1 MGRVRPQD
9 PHQRKNP
16 WMRGLSWAA
25 RQRPVTWYLVN
36 VGGKVDPVLMR
47 MTGGRVKTTLNAPT
61 ILLVHTGRK
70 SGEKRRTPLAYFTDG
85 DDVVLIASR
94 GGHEKNPP
102 WYHNLRANP
111 EVELWTG
118 HEGGRYR
125 ASEAEG
131 AERER
136 LWELATEFYP
146 GFDSYQRRAGSRRIP
161 VIVCSP
167 LEE

>member
-1 MGRVRPQD
+1 
-9 PHQRKNP
+9 
-16 WMRGLSWAA
+16 MRGLSWAA

-61 ILLVHTGRK
+61 VLLVHTGRK
-70 SGEKRRTPLAYFTDG
+70 SGEERRTPLAYFTDG

-118 HEGGRYR
+118 HDGGRYR
-125 ASEAEG
+125 AREAEG

-136 LWELATEFYP
+136 LWKLATEFYP